1 MFVAG
6 CQTTH
11 TARPVSSIDLN
22 SLCPLCVLCVSV
34 VKAFA
39 SYSPPDTEDTEG
51 AQRKTESR
59 TPLHGG
65 SGFGGCGSYVINPR
79 TYCEHYPVNRE
90 GKNFHH
96 MPAGIRY
103 ARCLLPFLLLLPVVS
118 IYAQEPRPAPAAS
131 ATHNLMPVPASVNI
145 LRGRMKVEASFTA
158 AIQGYSDER
167 LLAGLRRALGR
178 LESRTGLE
186 FGREPASVPG
196 AANLVL
202 QCQGAGRA
210 VASLEEDESYTL
222 EVSERQVVINAQT
235 VVGAL
240 RGLETFLQLLGG
252 DASGYYIPEARIRD
266 KPRFP
271 WRGLLVDVGRHWQPV
286 EVIKRNLDGMAA
298 VKLNVLHLHLT
309 EDQGFRIET
318 KTFPKLYQSGSDN
331 LYYTQDEIREIVA
344 YAHARGIRVLPEFDI
359 PGHTTAW
366 FAGHPELASAPGPY
380 QIERRFGVHDAAM
393 DPTREETY
401 KFLDKF
407 LGEMA
412 ALFPDA
418 YLHIGGDEVTGKH
431 WRLNPQI
438 QAFIARNNLR
448 DKHGLQ
454 AYFNG
459 RIEKIL
465 KKHGKRVVG
474 WDEILHPQLPRDIV
488 IQSWRGQ
495 QSLAEGARQGYTGI
509 LSSGYYLDYLL
520 PAASHYLV
528 DPVSPESGLNEAEA
542 ARVLGGEAC
551 MWSEYVSTENIDSRI
566 WPRLAAIAERLW
578 SPREVRDVEDMYR
591 RLDAITV
598 QLEEVGLTHR
608 TYEGRML
615 RRLAGSENIEPLK
628 VLIDVLAPSVRR
640 GEVRPITQMTPLTR
654 LVDAAAPDARVAREF
669 AAATDALLDDAPR
682 FESRR
687 ERVRGLLDAWRASYA
702 SLRVMADRSP
712 VGRDAGQLAGELSE
726 MSGAG
731 LEALQYLAAGVQP
744 PVLWREE
751 KLLLLDRVAKTP
763 REVNFAI
770 LPSLRRL
777 VFAAAELPQL
787 KSRTAADWKAG
798 VLKLADEKK

>member
-1 MFVAG
+1 M
-6 CQTTH
+6 
-11 TARPVSSIDLN
+11 
-22 SLCPLCVLCVSV
+22 
-34 VKAFA
+34 
-39 SYSPPDTEDTEG
+39 
-51 AQRKTESR
+51 
-59 TPLHGG
+59 
-65 SGFGGCGSYVINPR
+65 
-79 TYCEHYPVNRE
+79 
-90 GKNFHH
+90 
-96 MPAGIRY
+96 
-103 ARCLLPFLLLLPVVS
+103 PFLLLLLVVDGH
-118 IYAQEPRPAPAAS
+118 AQESPRPTPAVN
-131 ATHNLMPVPASVNI
+131 ATHNLMPVPASVSI
-145 LRGRMKVEASFTA
+145 LRGRMKVESTFTA
-158 AIQGYSDER
+158 AVQGYSDER
-167 LLAGLRRALGR
+167 LLAGLARALRR

-222 EVSERQVVINAQT
+222 EVSERQVVINAPT

-252 DASGYYIPEARIRD
+252 DAGGYYIPEARIRD

-271 WRGLLVDVGRHWQPV
+271 WRGLLIDVGRHWQPV

-298 VKLNVLHLHLT
+298 VKLNVLHWHLT
-309 EDQGFRIET
+309 DDQGFRIET
-318 KTFPKLYQSGSDN
+318 KTFPKLYQSGSDK
-331 LYYTQDEIREIVA
+331 LYYTQDEVREIIA
-344 YAHARGIRVLPEFDI
+344 YARERGIRVVPEFDI

-380 QIERRFGVHDAAM
+380 QIERRFGVLDAAM
-393 DPTREETY
+393 NPTREETY
-401 KFLDKF
+401 IFLDKF

-438 QAFIARNNLR
+438 QAFIAKNNLK

-459 RIEKIL
+459 RIARIL
-465 KKHGKRVVG
+465 QKHGKRMVG
-474 WDEILHPQLPRDIV
+474 WDEILHKDLPRDIV

-495 QSLAEGARQGYTGI
+495 QSLAEGAKQGYAGI
-509 LSSGYYLDYLL
+509 LSSGYYLDHLL
-520 PAASHYLV
+520 TAAQHYLV
-528 DPVSPESGLNEAEA
+528 DPVSPDGGLTEQEA
-542 ARVLGGEAC
+542 AHVLGGEAC
-551 MWSEYVSTENIDSRI
+551 MWAEYVSAENIDSRI
-566 WPRLAAIAERLW
+566 WPRLAAIAERFW
-578 SPREVRDVEDMYR
+578 SPRDVRDVEDMYR

-598 QLEEVGLTHR
+598 QLEELGLTHR

-615 RRLAGSENIEPLK
+615 RRLAGGENTEPLK
-628 VLIDVLAPSVRR
+628 VLFDVLAPSVRR
-640 GEVRPITQMTPLTR
+640 GEVRAITQMTPLTR
-654 LVDAAAPDARVAREF
+654 LVDAAAPDPRTAREF
-669 AAATDALLDDAPR
+669 ARATDALLDDAPR

-687 ERVRGLLDAWRASYA
+687 ERVRELLEEWRAAYA

-712 VGRDAGQLAGELSE
+712 IMREAAPLAGELSE

-731 LEALQYLAAGVQP
+731 LEALQYLSAGVQP
-744 PVLWREE
+744 PALWREE
-751 KLLLLDRVAKTP
+751 KLLLLDRVSKTP
-763 REVNFAI
+763 REINFAI

-787 KSRTAADWKAG
+787 KTRTAADWKAN
-798 VLKLADEKK
+798 VLKLADEKR

>member
-1 MFVAG
+1 M
-6 CQTTH
+6 
-11 TARPVSSIDLN
+11 
-22 SLCPLCVLCVSV
+22 
-34 VKAFA
+34 
-39 SYSPPDTEDTEG
+39 
-51 AQRKTESR
+51 
-59 TPLHGG
+59 
-65 SGFGGCGSYVINPR
+65 
-79 TYCEHYPVNRE
+79 
-90 GKNFHH
+90 
-96 MPAGIRY
+96 
-103 ARCLLPFLLLLPVVS
+103 LLLLAVDGS
-118 IYAQEPRPAPAAS
+118 AQESPRATTTPTPAVS
-131 ATHNLMPVPASVNI
+131 VSSHSLMPVPASVNI
-145 LRGRMKVEASFTA
+145 MRGRMKVESTFTA

-167 LLAGLRRALGR
+167 LRAGLTRALRR

-222 EVSERQVVINAQT
+222 EVSERQVVVNAPT

-271 WRGLLVDVGRHWQPV
+271 WRGLLIDVGRHWQPI

-331 LYYTQDEIREIVA
+331 LYYTQDEVREIIA
-344 YAHARGIRVLPEFDI
+344 YARERGIRVVPEFDI

-366 FAGHPELASAPGPY
+366 FVGHPELASAPGPY
-380 QIERRFGVHDAAM
+380 QIERRYGVHDAAM

-401 KFLDKF
+401 KFLDRF

-418 YLHIGGDEVTGKH
+418 YMHIGGDEVTGKH

-438 QAFIARNNLR
+438 QAFIAKNNLR

-459 RIEKIL
+459 RIARIL
-465 KKHGKRVVG
+465 QKHGKRMVG
-474 WDEILHPQLPRDIV
+474 WDEMLHPDLPRDTV

-495 QSLAEGARQGYTGI
+495 QSLADGARQGYAGI
-509 LSSGYYLDYLL
+509 LSNGYYLDYLD
-520 PAASHYLV
+520 PAAQHYLV
-528 DPVSPESGLNEAEA
+528 DPVGADSGLTGAES

-551 MWSEYVSTENIDSRI
+551 MWSEYVSMENIDSRI

-591 RLDAITV
+591 RLDTITV

-615 RRLAGSENIEPLK
+615 RRLAGSEQIEPLK
-628 VLIDVLAPSVRR
+628 VLFDVLAPSVKR

-654 LVDAAAPDARVAREF
+654 LVDAAAPDARTAREF
-669 AAATDALLDDAPR
+669 ARATDALLDDAPR

-687 ERVRGLLDAWRASYA
+687 ERVRGLLEEWRAAYA

-712 VGRDAGQLAGELSE
+712 LMREAEPLAGELSE

-731 LEALQYLAAGVQP
+731 LEALQYLSANVTP

-751 KLLLLDRVAKTP
+751 KLLLLDRVSKTP
-763 REVNFAI
+763 REINFAI

-787 KSRTAADWKAG
+787 KTRTAADWKAN